1 MRNLDRDPRRRRP
14 ELERAE
20 GAPLAADAV
29 TGGASTAVHVTAAVV
44 EGRRL

>member
-20 GAPLAADAV
+20 GAPLAADAA
-29 TGGASTAVHVTAAVV
+29 TGGASTAVHAQGTVV
-44 EGRRL
+44 AGGRL

>member
-1 MRNLDRDPRRRRP
+1 MRNLDRGPRRRRP

-29 TGGASTAVHVTAAVV
+29 TGGASAAVHVSGAVV
-44 EGRRL
+44 EGGRL